1 MTPATVP
8 QMLHVGAYTLG
19 VSEIFTLFFIM
30 LGPVKI
36 IGPFFAATRSL
47 PPPDLRSLAMR
58 VTLISV
64 VSVVLGGWLGAMLM
78 MKWRISIPV
87 MQIAAGVVFLLAALL
102 ALFSQY
108 REPRPGDPEP
118 AGANAMRLVFPVT
131 VTPYGIAAVILL
143 CASSHDATRMW
154 TVMALALAVLVL
166 DLLAMLAAGWFM
178 RHVGPVPLQILGAVL
193 GVLQVALAFAILVS
207 GIQKVS
213 AQFDNST
220 TPTTHV
226 APAHR

>member
-1 MTPATVP
+1 MTHETNP

-36 IGPFFAATRSL
+36 IGPFFAATRSM
-47 PPPDLRSLAMR
+47 PGPDLRSLAIR
-58 VTLISV
+58 VTMISAI
-64 VSVVLGGWLGAMLM
+64 SVVLGGWLGAMLM
-78 MKWRISIPV
+78 MKWRISLPV
-87 MQIAAGVVFLLAALL
+87 MQIAAGVVFLLAALS
-102 ALFSQY
+102 ALFGQY
-108 REPRPGDPEP
+108 RPPSAADAEP

-143 CASSHDATRMW
+143 CASSHDAARMW
-154 TVMALALAVLVL
+154 TIMALALGVIML

-178 RHVGPVPLQILGAVL
+178 RRVGPVPLQILGAVL
-193 GVLQVALAFAILVS
+193 GVLQVALALAILVS

-213 AQFDNST
+213 AQFHGIAV
-220 TPTTHV
+220 PATHV